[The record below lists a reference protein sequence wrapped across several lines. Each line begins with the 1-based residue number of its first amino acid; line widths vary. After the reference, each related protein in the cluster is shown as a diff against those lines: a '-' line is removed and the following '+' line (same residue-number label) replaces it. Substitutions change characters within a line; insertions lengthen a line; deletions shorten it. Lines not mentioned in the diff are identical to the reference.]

1 MDIHCTALISLV
13 LTAGALHLW
22 ISIVKASTWIEHVF
36 TRKFYWPPLC
46 ESPFVSVLFH
56 DTTSTC
62 FEPEGIK
69 QLGRVFLKMSARF
82 KWTHKVHGIMQ
93 HHCPFLESNMMK
105 HNMSYLQTPKLNM
118 ILLDIT
124 LDLTCHIS
132 QIFFNG
138 VPQCATTTL
147 DAVPGGW
154 VADAQRWL

>member
-56 DTTSTC
+56 DATSTC

-82 KWTHKVHGIMQ
+82 KRIPQGAWHHAASLSIFGI
-93 HHCPFLESNMMK
+93 K
-105 HNMSYLQTPKLNM
+105 HDATQLCHIYKHLKLNM

-132 QIFFNG
+132 
-138 VPQCATTTL
+138 QCATTTL